1 MKYLLTFIVEER
13 RIADSTPE
21 EMREGIAAWTAFDAA
36 AAERGALIACEPLE
50 DSSKTT
56 TITIGE
62 EGDRVV
68 TDGPFAET
76 KEQLGGFCLLE
87 CDSRE
92 EALEWADKVPLGAGS
107 IEVRQVMDLSDFGYE
122 SATVRP
128 ARAAASA

>member
-13 RIADSTPE
+13 RIANSTPE
-21 EMREGIAAWTAFDAA
+21 EMGEALAAWKAFDAEA
-36 AAERGALIACEPLE
+36 TERGALIACEPVE
-50 DSSKTT
+50 DSTKTT

-62 EGDRVV
+62 DGDRVV

-107 IEVRQVMDLSDFGYE
+107 IEVRPVMDLSDFGYE
-122 SATVRP
+122 SSTVRP